1 MIEYDENLIKA
12 LKQSEKEAIKLKHNF
27 IGTEHL
33 LIGILAINNEI
44 SNILKKE
51 INKQEFIKEINKYIK
66 KEKKVIIPSYT
77 PLLKKIILDS
87 VEDNKITLKNVLLNI
102 IKNNDGI
109 AITIL
114 NNQKVNINKIYKK
127 LLNENNLKY
136 GVNLNEK
143 VKSRNYNITGRDK
156 ELNELIE
163 ALCKKD
169 KSNAILIGDAG
180 VGKTAI
186 VEALAIKINK
196 NEVPEYLKD
205 KQIIELTMSSIV
217 SGTRYRGE
225 FEEKIEKIINEFEN
239 NEDLILFIDEI
250 HTMVGAG
257 GAEGAIDASNIL
269 KPYLARNRIKCIGA
283 TTINEYNKTISKD
296 KALNRRFQI
305 IKVNEPTKEETL
317 NILKNTKKYYEK
329 FHNVKIS
336 NNDLNYIVNIAYKD
350 KTKKNPDKSLE
361 ILDLLCTKTKINNTT
376 IKEETNK
383 LLTMKI
389 ELLKNKKFKEAKSID
404 KKLNNIKINKIKL
417 DKNSIKDTLN
427 IKNYT
432 PSIGFKV

>member
-12 LKQSEKEAIKLKHNF
+12 LKQSEREAIKLKHNF

-33 LIGILAINNEI
+33 IIGVLSLNNDI
-44 SNILKKE
+44 SKILKKE
-51 INKQEFIKEINKYIK
+51 INKKDFIKDINKYIK
-66 KEKKVIIPSYT
+66 KDTKITIPSYT

-87 VEDNKITLKNVLLNI
+87 VEDNTITLKNVLLNI

-114 NNQKVNINKIYKK
+114 NNQNVNINKIYKK
-127 LLNENNLKY
+127 LLNETKLKY

-143 VKSRNYNITGRDK
+143 VKTRDYNITGRDK

-169 KSNAILIGDAG
+169 KSNAILIGEAG

-186 VEALAIKINK
+186 VEALAIKINNDDVPDILK
-196 NEVPEYLKD
+196 N

-239 NEDLILFIDEI
+239 NEELILFIDEI

-269 KPYLARNRIKCIGA
+269 KPYLARNKIKCIGA
-283 TTINEYNKTISKD
+283 TTINEYNRTISKD

-305 IKVNEPTKEETL
+305 IKVNEPTNEETL

-329 FHNVKIS
+329 FHNVKIT
-336 NNDLNYIVNIAYKD
+336 NKDLKFIIDTTSKD
-350 KTKKNPDKSLE
+350 KTKMNPDKSLE
-361 ILDLLCTKTKINNTT
+361 LLDLLCTKTKINNTS

-383 LLTMKI
+383 LLTIKI
-389 ELLKNKKFKEAKSID
+389 DLLKNKKFKEAKFID
-404 KKLNNIKINKIKL
+404 KKINNLKLNKLKL
-417 DKNSIKDTLN
+417 DKTN
-427 IKNYT
+427 IKESFNINSYT
-432 PSIGFKV
+432 HFIGFKV

>member
-12 LKQSEKEAIKLKHNF
+12 LKQSEREAIKLKHNF

-33 LIGILAINNEI
+33 IIGVLSLNNDI

-51 INKQEFIKEINKYIK
+51 INKKDFIKDINKYIK
-66 KEKKVIIPSYT
+66 KDTKITIPSYT

-87 VEDNKITLKNVLLNI
+87 VEDNTITLKNVLLNI

-114 NNQKVNINKIYKK
+114 NNQNVNINKIYKK
-127 LLNENNLKY
+127 LLNETKLKY

-143 VKSRNYNITGRDK
+143 VKTRDYNITGRDK

-163 ALCKKD
+163 ALCKKN
-169 KSNAILIGDAG
+169 KSNAILIGEAG

-186 VEALAIKINK
+186 VEALAIKINNDDVPDILK
-196 NEVPEYLKD
+196 N

-239 NEDLILFIDEI
+239 NEELILFIDEI

-269 KPYLARNRIKCIGA
+269 KPYLARNKIKCIGA
-283 TTINEYNKTISKD
+283 TTINEYKRTISKD

-305 IKVNEPTKEETL
+305 IKVNEPTNKETL

-329 FHNVKIS
+329 FHNVKIT
-336 NNDLNYIVNIAYKD
+336 NKDLKFIIDTTSKD
-350 KTKKNPDKSLE
+350 KTKMNPDKSLE
-361 ILDLLCTKTKINNTT
+361 LLDLLCTKTKINNTS

-383 LLTMKI
+383 LLTIKI
-389 ELLKNKKFKEAKSID
+389 DLLKNKKFKEAKFID
-404 KKLNNIKINKIKL
+404 KKINNLKLNKLKL
-417 DKNSIKDTLN
+417 DKTNIKESLN
-427 IKNYT
+427 INSYT
-432 PSIGFKV
+432 HFIGFKV

>member
-33 LIGILAINNEI
+33 IIGVLSINNEI

-51 INKQEFIKEINKYIK
+51 INKKEYIKEINKYIK
-66 KEKKVIIPSYT
+66 KDSKITIPSYT
-77 PLLKKIILDS
+77 PLLKKIILES
-87 VEDNKITLKNVLLNI
+87 VKDNKITLKNVLLNI

-114 NNQKVNINKIYKK
+114 NNQNIDINKIYKK
-127 LLNENNLKY
+127 LLNETNLKY
-136 GVNLNEK
+136 GINLNNK
-143 VKSRNYNITGRDK
+143 VKNQTYNITGREK

-169 KSNAILIGDAG
+169 KSNAILIGEAG

-186 VEALAIKINK
+186 VEALAKKIN
-196 NEVPEYLKD
+196 NNDVPEYLKN

-225 FEEKIEKIINEFEN
+225 FEEKIEKIISEFES

-269 KPYLARNRIKCIGA
+269 KPYLARNKIKCIGA

-329 FHNVKIS
+329 YHNVKI
-336 NNDLNYIVNIAYKD
+336 NNKDLKFIIEITDKD

-361 ILDLLCTKTKINNTT
+361 LLDLLCTKTKINDTT
-376 IKEETNK
+376 IKKETNK
-383 LLTMKI
+383 LLTTKI

-404 KKLNNIKINKIKL
+404 KKINNLKINKIKL
-417 DKNSIKDTLN
+417 DKTSIKESIN

-432 PSIGFKV
+432 QTIGFRV

>member
-12 LKQSEKEAIKLKHNF
+12 LKQSEREAIKLKHNF

-33 LIGILAINNEI
+33 IIGVLSLNNDI

-51 INKQEFIKEINKYIK
+51 INKKDFIKDINKYIK
-66 KEKKVIIPSYT
+66 KDTKITIPSYT

-87 VEDNKITLKNVLLNI
+87 VEDNTITLKNVLLNI

-114 NNQKVNINKIYKK
+114 NNQNVNINKIYKK
-127 LLNENNLKY
+127 LLNETKLKY

-143 VKSRNYNITGRDK
+143 VKTRDYNITGRDK

-169 KSNAILIGDAG
+169 KSNAILIGEAG

-186 VEALAIKINK
+186 VEALAIKINNDDVPDILK
-196 NEVPEYLKD
+196 N

-239 NEDLILFIDEI
+239 NEELILFIDEI

-269 KPYLARNRIKCIGA
+269 KPYLARNKIKCIGA
-283 TTINEYNKTISKD
+283 TTINEYNRTISKD

-305 IKVNEPTKEETL
+305 IKVNEPTNEETL

-329 FHNVKIS
+329 FHNVKIT
-336 NNDLNYIVNIAYKD
+336 NKDLKFIIDTTSKV
-350 KTKKNPDKSLE
+350 KTKMNPDKSLE
-361 ILDLLCTKTKINNTT
+361 LLDLLCTKTKINNTS

-383 LLTMKI
+383 LLTIKI
-389 ELLKNKKFKEAKSID
+389 DLLKNKKFKEAKFID
-404 KKLNNIKINKIKL
+404 KKINNLKLNKLKL
-417 DKNSIKDTLN
+417 DKTN
-427 IKNYT
+427 IKESFNINSYT
-432 PSIGFKV
+432 HFIGFKV

>member
-33 LIGILAINNEI
+33 IIGVLSINNEI

-51 INKQEFIKEINKYIK
+51 INKKEYIKEINKYIK
-66 KEKKVIIPSYT
+66 KDSKITIPSYT
-77 PLLKKIILDS
+77 PLLKKIILES
-87 VEDNKITLKNVLLNI
+87 VKDNKITLKNVLLNI

-114 NNQKVNINKIYKK
+114 NNQNIDINKIYKK
-127 LLNENNLKY
+127 LLNETNLKY
-136 GVNLNEK
+136 GINLNNK
-143 VKSRNYNITGRDK
+143 VKNQTYNITGREK

-169 KSNAILIGDAG
+169 KSNAILIGEAG

-186 VEALAIKINK
+186 VEALAKKINK
-196 NEVPEYLKD
+196 NDVPEYLKN

-225 FEEKIEKIINEFEN
+225 FEEKIEKIISEFES

>member
-12 LKQSEKEAIKLKHNF
+12 LKQSEREAIKLKHNF

-33 LIGILAINNEI
+33 IIGILAINNEI
-44 SNILKKE
+44 SDILKKE

-66 KEKKVIIPSYT
+66 KDKKVIIPSYT

-136 GVNLNEK
+136 RVNLNEK
-143 VKSRNYNITGRDK
+143 VKSKNYNITGRDK

>member
-1 MIEYDENLIKA
+1 MIEYDENLIKV
-12 LKQSEKEAIKLKHNF
+12 LKQSEREAIKLKHNF

-33 LIGILAINNEI
+33 IIGVLSLNNDI

-51 INKQEFIKEINKYIK
+51 INKKDFIKDINKYIK
-66 KEKKVIIPSYT
+66 KDTKITIPSYT

-87 VEDNKITLKNVLLNI
+87 VEDNTITLKNVLLNI

-114 NNQKVNINKIYKK
+114 NNQNVNINKIYKK
-127 LLNENNLKY
+127 LLNETKLKY

-143 VKSRNYNITGRDK
+143 VKTRDYNITGRDK

-169 KSNAILIGDAG
+169 KSNAILIGEAG

-186 VEALAIKINK
+186 VEALAIKINNDDVPDILK
-196 NEVPEYLKD
+196 N

-239 NEDLILFIDEI
+239 NEELILFIDEI

-269 KPYLARNRIKCIGA
+269 KPYLARNKIKCIGA
-283 TTINEYNKTISKD
+283 TTINEYNRTISKD

-305 IKVNEPTKEETL
+305 IKVNEPTNEETL

-329 FHNVKIS
+329 FHNVKIT
-336 NNDLNYIVNIAYKD
+336 NKDLKFIIDTTSKD
-350 KTKKNPDKSLE
+350 KTKMNPDKSLE
-361 ILDLLCTKTKINNTT
+361 LLDLLCTKTKINNTS

-383 LLTMKI
+383 LLTIKI
-389 ELLKNKKFKEAKSID
+389 DLLKNKKFKEAKFID
-404 KKLNNIKINKIKL
+404 KKINNLKLNKLKL
-417 DKNSIKDTLN
+417 DKTN
-427 IKNYT
+427 IKESFNINSYT
-432 PSIGFKV
+432 HFIGFKV